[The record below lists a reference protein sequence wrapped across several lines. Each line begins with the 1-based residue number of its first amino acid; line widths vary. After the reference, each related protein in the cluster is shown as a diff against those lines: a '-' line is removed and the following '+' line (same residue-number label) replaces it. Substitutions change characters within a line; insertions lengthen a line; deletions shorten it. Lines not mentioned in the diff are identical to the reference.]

1 MRMYLAVLSLAVVG
15 RGNLGL
21 LALVCWFLLLV
32 EMSDRQ
38 ADLVWRVMLW
48 ASVGCAL
55 LALVQLPWIG
65 RPPGP
70 FGSPNYL
77 GAFAAPLVFVAM
89 GRMRTVV
96 GVLPVGANLL
106 AVALSQSR
114 GAILAVGAG
123 LVAVLWRRSRWLSG
137 AIGAVAVAGA
147 VILHRPDARLQ
158 VWQIGLHLG
167 LARPLTGWG
176 IDHPDAIGT
185 MDGHLAILSHFWS
198 VPLDWFVATGA
209 IGLAAGV
216 WVAGEAWVRM
226 NHRPALIAWTVCGLS
241 LSGAWP
247 TWIVLFTLLADLV
260 RRDVAHR
267 VPVVDPHHPF
277 LDGGVRS
284 LRAKGGHG
292 GGNVAV
298 DRP

>member
-32 EMSDRQ
+32 EVSDRQ
-38 ADLVWRVMLW
+38 ADLVWRVILW
-48 ASVGCAL
+48 ASIGCAL

-77 GAFAAPLVFVAM
+77 GAFAAVMFHVAWQ
-89 GRMRTVV
+89 RRHRVIA
-96 GVLPVGANLL
+96 GANLA

-198 VPLDWFVATGA
+198 VPLDWFVATGLL
-209 IGLAAGV
+209 GCAAGFWLLV
-216 WVAGEAWVRM
+216 EIGRQAAPERRATF
-226 NHRPALIAWTVCGLS
+226 IAWMTAGLF
-241 LSGAWP
+241 LSGSWP
-247 TWIVLFTLLADLV
+247 TWIVLFALLADLV

-284 LRAKGGHG
+284 LRAEGGHG
-292 GGNVAV
+292 VATLLLTAH
-298 DRP
+298 D